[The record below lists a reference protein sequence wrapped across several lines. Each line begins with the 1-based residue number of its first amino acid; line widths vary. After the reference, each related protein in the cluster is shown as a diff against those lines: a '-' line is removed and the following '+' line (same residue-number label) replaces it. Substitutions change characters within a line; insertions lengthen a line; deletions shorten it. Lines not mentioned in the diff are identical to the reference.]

1 MYLKNKKLEAFTLAE
16 MLIVL
21 VITGIL
27 VTMAL
32 LVLNLIQKQAKSVTT
47 IYSNTTEIHLLE
59 RALWQD
65 ITKSNVEFQQQ
76 QLLCV
81 SEIDTVSYVFKKD
94 MVIRNTDTLWVSVK
108 GIQTYLDG
116 NTTTNNSVVDAIE
129 LELQQHQINRSIFIY
144 KTKDAA
150 HYMNYE
156 L

>member
-16 MLIVL
+16 MLVVL

-32 LVLNLIQKQAKSVTT
+32 LVLNLVQKQTKSITSV
-47 IYSNTTEIHLLE
+47 YNDNTEIHLLE
-59 RALWQD
+59 RVLWQD
-65 ITKSNVEFQQQ
+65 VAKGNMQFQKQ
-76 QLLCV
+76 QLLCT

-108 GIQTYLDG
+108 GIQIYLDG
-116 NTTTNNSVVDAIE
+116 NTTTKNNVVDAIE
-129 LELQQHQINRSIFIY
+129 LELQHQMNRSIFIY